1 MNFIRV
7 PEIALM
13 NCTNASITHDL
24 GIMLMQPILQSD
36 QGVKDEKSF
45 LSPVNYFDFEQSVI
59 SENWTSVKDRW
70 SMDEATASCVYNY
83 TVTQSKGT
91 IFQA

>member
-1 MNFIRV
+1 MGNVTNYLPVNSTQDIQMNFIRV

-36 QGVKDEKSF
+36 LGVKDEKSF
-45 LSPVNYFDFEQSVI
+45 LSPVNYFDFE
-59 SENWTSVKDRW
+59 
-70 SMDEATASCVYNY
+70 
-83 TVTQSKGT
+83 
-91 IFQA
+91 